1 MRRAEY
7 FASPHDLKTLTVQQ
21 VMQDAVWT
29 VSPHTKGSVVAEILT
44 ERNFGSVPVVKEDRT
59 LVGLISE
66 FDLLRAMDQE
76 KDLREITA
84 ADIMTRDVV
93 TVTEDALVK
102 DLIHLFQERH
112 LIRVP
117 VVKGKALVGIVAR
130 RDALFG
136 YVRGTATY
144 WP

>member
-7 FASPHDLKTLTVQQ
+7 FASSHRPKPLTVQQ

-29 VSPHTKGSVVAEILT
+29 VNPHTKGSAVAEIMA

-66 FDLLRAMDQE
+66 FDLLRVIDQE
-76 KDLREITA
+76 KDLSKVTA
-84 ADIMTRDVV
+84 ADIMTQDIV
-93 TVTEDALVK
+93 TVTEDTLVK
-102 DLIHLFQERH
+102 DLVHLLQERH

-117 VVKGKALVGIVAR
+117 VVKGKTLVGVVAR

-136 YVRGTATY
+136 YVRATATY